1 MTLRILFCKFCLQT
15 RGWSNYQGIFF
26 SLLHKGIA
34 VAIAVSFHTA
44 WTMFNGTQPPSSA
57 TTRLPHVGW
66 CSSWDLLIG
75 KSSSV
80 LSLVGNFGEWMDVGM
95 CLRVWINTRIGVEA
109 EFRVPRTGK
118 SLLRQEKEHC
128 PDLELCYCDGGSQVR
143 HFNWFVWRSCWKAD
157 ARSAPMG
164 LWSRSVVGTGIIF
177 FYKLLRK
184 SCYTVLSVNLS
195 WTLKICSCH

>member
-1 MTLRILFCKFCLQT
+1 
-15 RGWSNYQGIFF
+15 
-26 SLLHKGIA
+26 
-34 VAIAVSFHTA
+34 
-44 WTMFNGTQPPSSA
+44 MFNGTQPPSSA

-184 SCYTVLSVNLS
+184 SCYTVLSVKL
-195 WTLKICSCH
+195 TCSIIVVFTEPPPENIHYGNRWVYWWVLLTGLLPFVVNDSGHYNFM